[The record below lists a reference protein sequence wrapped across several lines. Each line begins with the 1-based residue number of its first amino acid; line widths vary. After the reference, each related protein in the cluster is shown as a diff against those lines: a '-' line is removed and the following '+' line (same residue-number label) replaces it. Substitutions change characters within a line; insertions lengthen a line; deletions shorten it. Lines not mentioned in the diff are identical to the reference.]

1 MRARRHTAAGF
12 TFPSVLPSNRLVR
25 DGALV
30 LLTFAVGY
38 AISALWIS
46 PSSVLGSNHPIPR
59 VLGLADAEARKKLT
73 DLGFRVRPGGE
84 RPNPV
89 VTRGAVVWQDPP
101 PGMVMPPNTT
111 VEIVV
116 SAGPAPVTVPDVV
129 GLALP
134 SAEKIFTAAGVTVG
148 TVDTVQTSGEP
159 GIVIATR
166 PGAGNG
172 RPRGAAVDL
181 VVGSGGGGEL

>member
-12 TFPSVLPSNRLVR
+12 SLPSMLPSNRLLR
-25 DGALV
+25 DGGLV
-30 LLTFAVGY
+30 LLTFAAGY

-46 PSSVLGSNHPIPR
+46 PSSVLGSDHPVPR
-59 VLGLADAEARKKLT
+59 VLGLVDAEARRKLT
-73 DLGFRVRPGGE
+73 EQGFRVRLEGE
-84 RPNPV
+84 RANPV
-89 VTRGAVVWQDPP
+89 IPRGAVVWQDPP
-101 PGMVMPPNTT
+101 AGMVLPPNTT

-116 SAGPAPVTVPDVV
+116 SGGPAPVTVPDVV
-129 GLALP
+129 GLALS
-134 SAEKIFTAAGVTVG
+134 SAEKIITAAGAKVG
-148 TVDTVQTSGEP
+148 TVDTVQTGGEP

-172 RPRGAAVDL
+172 RSRGAAVDL

>member
-1 MRARRHTAAGF
+1 MRIRRHTEGGF
-12 TFPSVLPSNRLVR
+12 SFPSALPSSRFLR
-25 DGALV
+25 DGVLV

-59 VLGLADAEARKKLT
+59 VLGLVDAEARKKLT
-73 DLGFRVRPGGE
+73 EQGFRVRLGSE
-84 RPNPV
+84 RANPV
-89 VTRGAVVWQDPP
+89 IPRGAVVWQDPP
-101 PGMVMPPNTT
+101 PGMVLAPNTT

-129 GLALP
+129 GLALS
-134 SAEKIFTAAGVTVG
+134 SAEKIITAAGVKVG
-148 TVDTVQTSGEP
+148 TVDTVQTGGEP
-159 GIVIATR
+159 GVVIATR

-172 RPRGAAVDL
+172 RPRGAAIDL
-181 VVGSGGGGEL
+181 VVGGGAGGGL